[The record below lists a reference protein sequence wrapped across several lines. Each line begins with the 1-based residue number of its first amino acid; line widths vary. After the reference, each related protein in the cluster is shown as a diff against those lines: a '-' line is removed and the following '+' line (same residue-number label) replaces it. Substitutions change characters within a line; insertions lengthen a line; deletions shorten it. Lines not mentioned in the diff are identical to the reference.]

1 MASLTARG
9 DPVKLNNDLWD
20 FALHLYGQPG
30 VEPACLALQQG
41 WSLSVN
47 RLLFCCWLA
56 TTGRALQP
64 EQLCTS
70 QAAQWQHSTT
80 EPLRALRYQ
89 VRQQRLETPELE
101 TCYQALRRAELAA
114 EQVEL
119 GWLYALSLGWP
130 VTVTATAGCSD
141 LLLQN
146 LCQYLNSKGLEPESR
161 LLGEL
166 QVLVQATAG
175 AVPARRV
182 LQLRW

>member
-1 MASLTARG
+1 
-9 DPVKLNNDLWD
+9 VKLDNALWHY
-20 FALHLYGQPG
+20 ALQLYGQPA
-30 VEPACLALQQG
+30 VEAACLTLQRE

-56 TTGRALQP
+56 AEGRPLQLEP
-64 EQLCTS
+64 LGRS

-101 TCYQALRRAELAA
+101 SCYQALRRAELAA

-119 GWLYALSLGWP
+119 GWLYALSLEWP
-130 VTVTATAGCSD
+130 ATATAGCPQ

-146 LCQYLNSKGLEPESR
+146 LGQYLHSAGLEPEPG
-161 LLGEL
+161 LLTEL
-166 QVLVQATAG
+166 QVLVQAVAG
-175 AVPARRV
+175 AGPARRV